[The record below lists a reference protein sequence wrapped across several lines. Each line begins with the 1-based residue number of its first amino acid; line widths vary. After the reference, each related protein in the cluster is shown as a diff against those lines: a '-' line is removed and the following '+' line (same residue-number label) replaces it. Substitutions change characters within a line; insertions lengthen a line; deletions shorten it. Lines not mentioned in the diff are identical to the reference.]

1 MTLEDLG
8 NLGDFI
14 GGLAVIATL
23 LYLAV
28 QVRQNTQLLRA
39 NALTTSSA
47 ANVSFNH
54 MLGSDPAVAR
64 VFQLG
69 LEDFTSLREE
79 EQRQFLSL
87 LRGLFTAH
95 AHVFEQYE
103 HGLVTEEVWHQNRR
117 MALGVLALPHIR
129 VWWEHRRDVF
139 VASFAKAIDEASE
152 SSPAKSAGDVIAEMI
167 ARAASAKL

>member
-1 MTLEDLG
+1 MNLESLG
-8 NLGDFI
+8 NIGEFV

-39 NALTTSSA
+39 NALAASSA

-54 MLGSDPAVAR
+54 MLGSDPDVAR

-69 LEDFTSLREE
+69 LENFTSLPEE

-95 AHVFEQYE
+95 EHVYQQYE
-103 HGLVTEEVWHQNRR
+103 HGLVDEEVWRQNRR
-117 MALGVLALPHIR
+117 MALGALALPHVR
-129 VWWEHRRDVF
+129 VWWEHRKDVF
-139 VASFAKAIDEASE
+139 LTSFAKAIDEAPE
-152 SSPAKSAGDVIAEMI
+152 SSPATLAGDVIAEMI
-167 ARAASAKL
+167 AKTPAAKL

>member
-1 MTLEDLG
+1 MLEALG

-39 NALTTSSA
+39 NALAASSA

-54 MLGSDPAVAR
+54 LLGSDPAVAR

-69 LEDFTSLREE
+69 LENFTSLPEE

-95 AHVFEQYE
+95 EQIFQQYE
-103 HGLVTEEVWHQNRR
+103 YGLVDEEVWRQNRR
-117 MALGVLALPHIR
+117 IVLGVLALPHIR
-129 VWWEHRRDVF
+129 VWWEYRKDVF
-139 VASFAKAIDEASE
+139 LASFAKAIDEAPE
-152 SSPAKSAGDVIAEMI
+152 SSPANLAGDVIAEMI
-167 ARAASAKL
+167 AKSPSAKL